1 MLTKDTNLAAG
12 AGVSTRIQFECT
24 YQISSLVD
32 EMPKLISRVDGDL
45 DTQDPCAMLRAF
57 VSRIKA
63 LNSVLMSSIND
74 SDTLT
79 LQDGIR
85 AIYGNDEE
93 DFLRNLIED
102 QASEGRFVPGR
113 DLAVAM
119 IDAGRA
125 VEADGD
131 LCELDGSYRPGRL
144 QNNFAFPFICK
155 LLADPEKA
163 EGFAAVLS
171 SIFGNSNC
179 NGTIPRDFGKL
190 PYSRMYLTDQRR
202 GDRGELIAPRT
213 KKVAPTREVETA

>member
-12 AGVSTRIQFECT
+12 AGVSNRIRFECT
-24 YQISSLVD
+24 YQIEALIS
-32 EMPKLISRVDGDL
+32 EMPKLITQVDGDL
-45 DTQDPCAMLRAF
+45 DTQGPCAMLRAL

-79 LQDGIR
+79 LRDGLR
-85 AIYGNDEE
+85 AIYGNDED
-93 DFLRNLIED
+93 DFLQSLIED
-102 QASEGRFVPGR
+102 QGAEGRYVPGR

-125 VEADGD
+125 ADADGD

-144 QNNFAFPFICK
+144 QNNFAYPFVCK
-155 LLADPEKA
+155 LLADSDKA

-171 SIFGNSNC
+171 SILGNSNC

-190 PYSRMYLTDQRR
+190 PYERMYITQQRR
-202 GDRGELIAPRT
+202 GDRGELIAPRL
-213 KKVAPTREVETA
+213 KKAAAPREVVTA